1 MSPSVSN
8 LETPDAQGPLLQAY
22 LAARSDLVRFFTAR
36 LRSREA
42 AEDLVQEMYERI
54 VRADPEEAVANPL
67 AYLYRL
73 GANLMLDRAR
83 YEGRRAAREDAWS
96 GANTMRVGSAE
107 VVDEPPADEAVD
119 ARMRLDRLLAA
130 AEALPPQTGRAF
142 RLHKLQGLSHAE
154 TAAAMGVSRS
164 AVEKHISAALKFLL
178 ARL

>member
-1 MSPSVSN
+1 MD
-8 LETPDAQGPLLQAY
+8 TPEAHGPLLQAY
-22 LAARSDLVRFFTAR
+22 LAARGDLVRFFTAR

-54 VRADPEEAVANPL
+54 VRAAPEEAVANPL

-73 GANLMLDRAR
+73 GSNLMLDRAR
-83 YEGRRAAREDAWS
+83 YEGRRAARESAWS
-96 GANTMRVGSAE
+96 GAHTTRVGAAE
-107 VVDEPPADEAVD
+107 VMDEPPADEAVD
-119 ARMRLDRLLAA
+119 ARLRLGRLLAA
-130 AEALPPQTGRAF
+130 VEAMPPQTRRAF

-164 AVEKHISAALKFLL
+164 AVEKHVSAALKFLL